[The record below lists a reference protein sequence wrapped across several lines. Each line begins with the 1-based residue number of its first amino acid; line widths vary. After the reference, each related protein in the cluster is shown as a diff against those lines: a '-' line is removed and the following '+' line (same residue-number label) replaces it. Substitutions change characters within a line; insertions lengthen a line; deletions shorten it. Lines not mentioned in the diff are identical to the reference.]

1 MQVKNTI
8 SQQYRESL
16 SQQYRESLL
25 SVSLIAHTYISA
37 EMADK
42 LNKKFCKKLFPEIEP
57 FELDFE
63 NFSTTTLWIG
73 GFFCDKSVELN
84 TDLITK
90 IQHLITILSKRYNI
104 ELTIENIILDK
115 RYNQEISY
123 AISFKGN

>member
-8 SQQYRESL
+8 SQQYS
-16 SQQYRESLL
+16 ESLL
-25 SVSLIAHTYISA
+25 SVSLIAHTRISA

-42 LNKKFCKKLFPEIEP
+42 LNTKFCKKLFPEIDP

-63 NFSTTTLWIG
+63 NFSTTKTFTLWIG